1 MTSLYLEDKGDN
13 NVSLSIDNFNPI
25 TIGFE
30 VKWNEK
36 FLENFGYDST
46 DVDISTPR
54 LRKLIT
60 DFIQHNTLFDLA
72 AEDIFDYIFD
82 RTKITQYVKDYCKKK
97 NIDVDKLELIFEGE
111 QLIDYW
117 MENVII

>member
-46 DVDISTPR
+46 NVDISTPR

-60 DFIQHNTLFDLA
+60 DFIQHNTLFD
-72 AEDIFDYIFD
+72 
-82 RTKITQYVKDYCKKK
+82 
-97 NIDVDKLELIFEGE
+97 
-111 QLIDYW
+111 
-117 MENVII
+117 